1 LRAEA
6 DSTGGESAGRVA
18 VQRLGVFEAPCSC
31 AGHGSVAGR
40 RSLVH
45 GERRVLPRPGVGAC
59 APRLQHSRRVFAVVL
74 TGPPGAGKTVTLTGL
89 SDALVKDGVAHSAVD
104 VDEVAWSYPFPGL
117 SQRCEHLRAWSCSH
131 RRAGRDLLLVAEVIE
146 SPGHLIDV
154 LAAVGADDHL
164 LVRLDA
170 PLATL
175 RQRIIA
181 REPPGWPGLGYL
193 LDETPRLQQG
203 LSDLGGVDLVLST
216 ETATT
221 SQVVDRIRCARPD
234 KLS

>member
-1 LRAEA
+1 VPVTDSLR
-6 DSTGGESAGRVA
+6 DGGHWFTVSGACSRS
-18 VQRLGVFEAPCSC
+18 RLT
-31 AGHGSVAGR
+31 
-40 RSLVH
+40 
-45 GERRVLPRPGVGAC
+45 GAC
-59 APRLQHSRRVFAVVL
+59 APRLRHSRRVFAVVL

-181 REPPGWPGLGYL
+181 REPPCWSGLEYL
-193 LDETPRLQQG
+193 LRATPRLQDSLAQ
-203 LSDLGGVDLVLST
+203 LDGVHLVISSEQANL
-216 ETATT
+216 ADIIG
-221 SQVVDRIRCARPD
+221 QIRRARPD
-234 KLS
+234 KIS